1 MLRPSFFMPE
11 KTLKEVL
18 DERSG
23 ALVETPGVVGV
34 GESLCDGK
42 PCIRVMAASR
52 TPEVEAIPKSIDGY
66 PVSIRVT
73 GEFKARDDS

>member
-1 MLRPSFFMPE
+1 MPE

-18 DERSG
+18 EERG
-23 ALVETPGVVGV
+23 GELMETPGVVGV
-34 GESLCDGK
+34 GEGLCDGK

-52 TPEVEAIPKSIDGY
+52 TPEVDAIPESIEGY

-73 GEFKARDDS
+73 GEFKARDNA